1 MAYVPHYRFSLIR
14 ERSTR
19 YTVNDPHAC
28 AKVCHALL
36 DDSPVEK
43 LLVLYLN
50 GQNAI
55 IGSEFISQGGVSG
68 CACSPADIFRGAIVA
83 GASGIVL
90 SHNHPS
96 ETCAPSAEDIALT
109 RKVVQAS
116 KVLGLPLLDHIIVC
130 PNGRHYSMS
139 EGVPGVFE

>member
-55 IGSEFISQGGVSG
+55 IGSEFVSQGGVSG
-68 CACSPADIFRGAIVA
+68 TATSPADVFRGAIVA

-96 ETCAPSAEDIALT
+96 ETCAPSSEDTDLT
-109 RKVVQAS
+109 RRVVRAGN
-116 KVLGLPLLDHIIVC
+116 VLGVHVLDHIIVC
-130 PNGRHYSMS
+130 PNGRHYSMF
-139 EGVPGVFE
+139 EGVPEVFS